1 MKTTVAKGLAWSTPA
16 CSRQRWPS
24 SDTDG
29 TQGPNLRVGYQ
40 SPQQESKSPQSR
52 SVGQFLYIRAE
63 NPSSPGPERGAEG
76 SDPSSWKQTPV
87 PFLRSL
93 TRRPHIAPE
102 ELWENPTLTLSYR
115 SILAT
120 SESPESATL
129 SVGLRRVPKN
139 ALHPL
144 RTSHFEV
151 SSTSSPSEA
160 ALMLPDVDHSW
171 NICLHYTWHVK
182 GQLQK
187 HSHSV
192 TEDSVFNYDAAKE
205 QLKYSQLSSAVWMQI
220 NMGCL
225 LAACSSMGMAYLHQL
240 ILNHHLR
247 AKQKHS
253 CHLLS
258 LLHLEK
264 QHQWPVWA
272 GLCSSTNHQPHLGW
286 KTRALSPARNHFQK
300 AQLCFGKDFRQPSL
314 NGSLEELLRVSVT
327 FLSD

>member
-16 CSRQRWPS
+16 GSRQCWPS

-29 TQGPNLRVGYQ
+29 TRGPNLRVGYQ
-40 SPQQESKSPQSR
+40 SPQQESKSHTLASPKRQIS
-52 SVGQFLYIRAE
+52 QFLYIQAA
-63 NPSSPGPERGAEG
+63 NPSSPGPERVAEG
-76 SDPSSWKQTPV
+76 SDRSSWKQTPV

-102 ELWENPTLTLSYR
+102 ELWVNPTLTLSYR

-151 SSTSSPSEA
+151 NSTSSPSEA

-187 HSHSV
+187 HSHFV
-192 TEDSVFNYDAAKE
+192 TENSVFSYDAAKE
-205 QLKYSQLSSAVWMQI
+205 QLKYSQLS
-220 NMGCL
+220 
-225 LAACSSMGMAYLHQL
+225 
-240 ILNHHLR
+240 
-247 AKQKHS
+247 
-253 CHLLS
+253 
-258 LLHLEK
+258 
-264 QHQWPVWA
+264 
-272 GLCSSTNHQPHLGW
+272 
-286 KTRALSPARNHFQK
+286 
-300 AQLCFGKDFRQPSL
+300 
-314 NGSLEELLRVSVT
+314 
-327 FLSD
+327 